1 MQTEIDA
8 NNLSPH
14 IKRDDLKL
22 NTYSR
27 RLSHYCITLI
37 LVKGQQRK
45 SLLCIYLLSK
55 DCHK

>member
-8 NNLSPH
+8 NNLSH

-45 SLLCIYLLSK
+45 SLLCIYLLSV
-55 DCHK
+55 DC

>member
-1 MQTEIDA
+1 MQTEINA

-14 IKRDDLKL
+14 IKRDDLQL
-22 NTYSR
+22 NAYSR

-45 SLLCIYLLSK
+45 SLLHMYLVSK
-55 DCHK
+55 DCSE